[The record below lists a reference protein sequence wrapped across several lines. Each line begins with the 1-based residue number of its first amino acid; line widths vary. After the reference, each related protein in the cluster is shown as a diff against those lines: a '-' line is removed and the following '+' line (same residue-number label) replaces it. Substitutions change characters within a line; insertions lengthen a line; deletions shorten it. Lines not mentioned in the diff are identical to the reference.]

1 MHRDTAKKRRFEFC
15 PQAWT
20 VTSSYGIISGSTA
33 ELIDRFP
40 ATFIVLDALDIVQFL
55 VESGADVNAS
65 GGRPAHNAL
74 QAASGGGHDEN
85 VQYLNEHGAVD
96 DKSVN

>member
-1 MHRDTAKKRRFEFC
+1 MHRDTSKDRRFEYC

-20 VTSSYGIISGSTA
+20 VTTSHGIISASTA

-74 QAASGGGHDEN
+74 QVGSGR
-85 VQYLNEHGAVD
+85 
-96 DKSVN
+96 